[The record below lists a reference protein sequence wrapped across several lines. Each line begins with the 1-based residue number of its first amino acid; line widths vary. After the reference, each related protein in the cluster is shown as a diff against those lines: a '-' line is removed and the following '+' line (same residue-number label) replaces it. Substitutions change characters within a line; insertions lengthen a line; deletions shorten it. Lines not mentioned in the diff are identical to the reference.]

1 VFNLEGIAPAPRGIP
16 QIEVTFDIDANGIMN
31 IGAKDKGTNKEAK
44 ITIKSDSGL
53 SESEIQT
60 MIKEAEENAES
71 DKKQRE
77 LIEARNSAEAL
88 INSTKKDLE
97 ELKDQLTADDIT
109 KLEEA
114 VKAAEDSLG
123 SDDKET
129 IGEKVNEIY
138 AASKPLFDA
147 KAKKMEDSQ
156 KTEDKK
162 DDNVVDAEFKQT
174 T

>member
-1 VFNLEGIAPAPRGIP
+1 
-16 QIEVTFDIDANGIMN
+16 
-31 IGAKDKGTNKEAK
+31 
-44 ITIKSDSGL
+44 
-53 SESEIQT
+53 